1 VTWSAV
7 DSTVVVFTHDFK
19 KSTSSA
25 DFVAIVAK
33 PNGNRILRGLDE
45 ER

>member
-7 DSTVVVFTHDFK
+7 DSTVVVFTRDFK

-25 DFVAIVAK
+25 DFLAIVAK